1 MFSVGVRSEALAT
14 SMRKAV
20 PCATQSGFCNVF
32 VNPGYTSDQIKRP
45 LFEFIPTTI
54 DGCYEIRPRVMSDH
68 RGTFSKLFHSNT
80 FIEKIGVDLRI
91 HEVLFSSSNKGVL
104 RGLHFQASPKSTAK
118 LVACLSGDI
127 FDAVVD
133 LRPKSPTYL
142 KTFSTRLSGDKD
154 TMIYIP
160 EGLAHGFYAYEDNST
175 ILYMTS
181 GVFSPEHDS
190 GIHWNSAGIEW
201 PDPNPI
207 ISDRD
212 QNLVRLEGFDNPF

>member
-1 MFSVGVRSEALAT
+1 LT
-14 SMRKAV
+14 
-20 PCATQSGFCNVF
+20 
-32 VNPGYTSDQIKRP
+32 
-45 LFEFIPTTI
+45 
-54 DGCYEIRPRVMSDH
+54 DH

-80 FIEKIGVDLRI
+80 FKDHLQQAGIDFVI
-91 HEVLFSSSNKGVL
+91 HEVLHSTSAKKVL
-104 RGLHFQASPKSTAK
+104 RGLHFQSAPQSTAK
-118 LVACLSGDI
+118 LVACLSGEV

-142 KTFSTRLSGDKD
+142 KTFTTRLSGNGN
-154 TMIYIP
+154 TMIFIP

-181 GVFSPEHDS
+181 GVFSPKHDA

-212 QNLVRLEGFDNPF
+212 QNLVPLKEFENPF